1 MKRFFSQVALFVIIS
16 LACGLMTE
24 AFIYIQMRNRR
35 AHIHEDWPDI
45 ANLDVDY
52 LIVGDSRS
60 SGHLIPSVIDSI
72 TGMKGYNIAY
82 DGYRVKM
89 GLNRLRYC
97 LENATVAPQYV
108 LIQSDLSYMADSRL
122 QSNYPMKDGVLRYFW
137 LDQLEINQF
146 YESYEN
152 WRQTDAWI
160 PMLRYK
166 GYPLIFAKHV
176 LGWNRW
182 DKRPD
187 QGYWH
192 LTRSVGFHG
201 DESKPKSTEKLN
213 YFHLLDLQNEFGF
226 TTVGF
231 IPPSPASRWRPEQS
245 AIDSLQKQFEILDHS
260 NLFQES
266 ESQYFYDKSHFSKT
280 GAIEY
285 STIIGKELLK
295 RHRKGAIQN
304 L

>member
-1 MKRFFSQVALFVIIS
+1 MKRFFSQVVLFVIIS
-16 LACGLMTE
+16 LACALTFE
-24 AFIYIQMRNRR
+24 AFIYVQMRDRR
-35 AHIHEDWPDI
+35 AHVHEDWPDI

-72 TGMKGYNIAY
+72 TGMRGYNIAY
-82 DGYRVKM
+82 DGYRIKM

-97 LENATVAPQYV
+97 LNNAKATPQYV
-108 LIQSDLSYMADSRL
+108 LIQSDLSYMADSRI

-137 LDQLEINQF
+137 LDQLGINPF

-152 WRQTDAWI
+152 WRQADTWI

-176 LGWNRW
+176 WGWNKW

-201 DESKPKSTEKLN
+201 NESQPKSTEKLN
-213 YFHLLDLQNEFGF
+213 YFNLLDIQDDFGF
-226 TTVGF
+226 TTIGF
-231 IPPSPASRWRPEQS
+231 IPPSPANRWRPKQS
-245 AIDSLQKQFEILDHS
+245 AIDSLRGIFKVVDHS
-260 NLFQES
+260 DLFHKS
-266 ESQYFYDKSHFSKT
+266 ESQYFYDKSHFSKK

-285 STIIGKELLK
+285 STIIGNELLK
-295 RHRKGAIQN
+295 RNQDN
-304 L
+304 TPQQP

>member
-1 MKRFFSQVALFVIIS
+1 MKRFFSQAALFVVIS
-16 LACGLMTE
+16 FAYALTIE
-24 AFIYIQMRNRR
+24 AFIYIQMRDRR

-72 TGMKGYNIAY
+72 TGMRGYNIAY

-89 GLNRLRYC
+89 GLNRLRYS
-97 LENATVAPQYV
+97 LKKAKSAPKYV

-122 QSNYPMKDGVLRYFW
+122 QRNYPMKDGVLRYFW
-137 LDQLEINQF
+137 LDQLGINQF

-152 WRQTDAWI
+152 WRQADTWI

-166 GYPLIFAKHV
+166 GYPLIFAKHL

-182 DKRPD
+182 DKRPK
-187 QGYWH
+187 QGHWH
-192 LTRSVGFHG
+192 ITKSVGFHG
-201 DESKPKSTEKLN
+201 DESQPKNTENLN
-213 YFHLLDLQNEFGF
+213 YFNLLDIQKDFGF

-245 AIDSLQKQFEILDHS
+245 AIDSLQEQFEILDHS
-260 NLFQES
+260 DLFKDS
-266 ESQYFYDKSHFSKT
+266 ESLYFYDKSHFSKK

-295 RHRKGAIQN
+295 EHQN
-304 L
+304 HALQQP